1 MAAVRVLDLILKKRN
16 GESLTGVEIDYLV
29 KGYIHGEI
37 PDYQMAAFLMAA
49 FLKGLTFEETRELT
63 RSFILSGEVLN
74 LEEIPGIKVD
84 KHSTGGV
91 GDKTTLVVVPL
102 VAAAGVKVVKMSGRS
117 LGHTGGTLDKL
128 RSISGFR
135 TELDL
140 KEIKE
145 LVSRVGAVLVGQTLN
160 LVPAD
165 KKIYAL
171 RDVTGTVDCLPLIAG
186 SVMSKKI
193 AGGADRIVLD
203 VKVGSGGFMTELT
216 SARELAGWMVRLGKE
231 FARPTVAVLSSMEQP
246 LGKAVGNA
254 LEVREAIM
262 ALRGEGEPDLIE
274 LSLTLGAQM
283 LYAAGAAASPEA
295 GYQRMKEL
303 LRQGAGLEKMRNI
316 IEAQGGN
323 PQVVDDLTLLPEA
336 VEQIPVKAPASGF
349 VREINAREI
358 GWVSLLLGAGRL
370 RQEDGVDPAVGIVLL
385 KKVGDYVEEGEP
397 LAVLHVSK
405 KDFLPEVERRAVAAF
420 CIGSEQPPK
429 HPLIYEVIS

>member
-1 MAAVRVLDLILKKRN
+1 MAAVRALDLIIKKRN
-16 GESLTGVEIDYLV
+16 GESLTGGEIDYLV
-29 KGYIHGEI
+29 RGYTQGEI
-37 PDYQMAAFLMAA
+37 PDYQMAVFLMAA

-63 RSFILSGEVLN
+63 RSLILSGEVLKH
-74 LEEIPGIKVD
+74 EGVPGIKVD

-117 LGHTGGTLDKL
+117 LGHTGGTIDKL
-128 RSISGFR
+128 ESIPGFR
-135 TELDL
+135 TELDIE
-140 KEIKE
+140 KIQE
-145 LVSRVGAVLVGQTLN
+145 LVSRVGAVVAGQTAN

-171 RDVTGTVDCLPLIAG
+171 RDVTGTVDCLPLIAS

-216 SARELAGWMVRLGKE
+216 AARELASWMVRLGKE
-231 FARPTVAVLSSMEQP
+231 FDRPTVAVLSSMEQP

-262 ALRGEGEPDLIE
+262 ALRGEGESDLVE

-283 LYAAGAAASPEA
+283 LCAAGAAASPEA

-303 LRQGAGLEKMRNI
+303 LRQGAGLEKMRSI

-323 PQVVDDLTLLPEA
+323 PRVVDDLNLLPEA

-358 GWVSLLLGAGRL
+358 GWGSLLLGAGRL

-385 KKVGDYVEEGEP
+385 KKIGDYVEEGEP
-397 LAVLHVSK
+397 LAVLHVNK
-405 KDFLPEVERRAVAAF
+405 RDFLPEVERRALAAF

-429 HPLIYEVIS
+429 QPLIYEVIS

>member
-1 MAAVRVLDLILKKRN
+1 MRALDLIIKKRN
-16 GESLTGVEIDYLV
+16 GESLTGEEIDYLV
-29 KGYIHGEI
+29 KGYINGEI

-63 RSFILSGEVLN
+63 RSFVLSGEVLN
-74 LEEIPGIKVD
+74 FEGVQGIKVD

-102 VAAAGVKVVKMSGRS
+102 VAAAGVRVVKMSGRS

-128 RSISGFR
+128 ESIPGFK
-135 TELDL
+135 TELDR
-140 KEIKE
+140 KEIEE
-145 LVSRVGAVLVGQTLN
+145 LVSAVGAVIVGQTAN

-171 RDVTGTVDCLPLIAG
+171 RDVIGTVDCLPLIAS

-203 VKVGSGGFMTELT
+203 VKVGSGGFMAGLTE
-216 SARELAGWMVRLGKE
+216 ARELATWMVRLGME
-231 FARPTVAVLSSMEQP
+231 FGRPTVAVLSSMEQP

-262 ALRGEGEPDLIE
+262 ALRGEGEPDLVE

-283 LYAAGAAASPEA
+283 LYTAGAVDSPGA
-295 GYQRMKEL
+295 GYKWLEEL
-303 LRQGAGLEKMRNI
+303 LRQGAGLEKMARI
-316 IEAQGGN
+316 IEAQSGD
-323 PQVVDDLTLLPEA
+323 PRIIDDLSLLPEA
-336 VEQIPVKAPASGF
+336 AEQIPVRAPVSGY

-358 GWVSLLLGAGRL
+358 GWVALLLGAGRL
-370 RQEDGVDPAVGIVLL
+370 RKEDKVDPSVGVVLF
-385 KKVGDYVEEGEP
+385 KKVGDHVEEGEP
-397 LAVLHVSK
+397 LAALHVNK
-405 KDFLPEVERRAVAAF
+405 KDFLEEAERRTIAAF
-420 CIGSEQPPK
+420 NIGPKQTPPC
-429 HPLIYEVIS
+429 PLVYGVVS